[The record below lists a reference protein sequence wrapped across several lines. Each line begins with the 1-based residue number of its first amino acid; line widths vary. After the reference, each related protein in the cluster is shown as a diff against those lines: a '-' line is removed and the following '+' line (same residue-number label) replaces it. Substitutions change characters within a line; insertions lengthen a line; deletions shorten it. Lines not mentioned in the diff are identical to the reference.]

1 MNLPCGEALKQLQRQ
16 IERQIINLTN
26 SSQGGTN
33 YDQPAGDPG
42 LFGPGSVCWK
52 VHGDFP
58 VMICGGIS
66 ALMLQMMHPLAL
78 AGVWDH
84 SNFRADMLGRL
95 RRTSQFVGGTTFG
108 PTAAAKQLINKV
120 QRIHDQVQGIAPDGR
135 PYSAN
140 DPALLRWVHVAE
152 HYGFL
157 SSYLRY
163 GPEELSLAEQDQ
175 YFDEVALIAE
185 ALGATQVPR
194 SRPAVERYLQEMQPE
209 LVYDERTAEVMSLLL
224 AAPTPNWMTKPAG
237 YLVTQAAVDL
247 LPDWARA
254 MAGLKQS
261 WPKQQ
266 AIRLAMQ
273 GLAQVLRSSVRNGA
287 SQRAKRRVGELG

>member
-1 MNLPCGEALKQLQRQ
+1 MDSGEIALKLVQRH
-16 IERQIINLTN
+16 IERQIINLT
-26 SSQGGTN
+26 SSSRGGLD
-33 YDQPAGDPG
+33 YEKPVGDPG
-42 LFGPGSVCWK
+42 LFGPDCVCWK
-52 VHGDFP
+52 VHADFP
-58 VMICGGIS
+58 AMICGGIS

-84 SNFRADMLGRL
+84 SSFREDMLGRL

-108 PTAAAKQLINKV
+108 STADAWRLINKV
-120 QRIHDQVQGIAPDGR
+120 RRIHDQVQGVAPDGR

-140 DPALLRWVHVAE
+140 DPELLRWVHVAE

-157 SSYLRY
+157 NSYLRY
-163 GPEELSLAEQDQ
+163 GSGELSAAEQDR

-194 SRPAVERYLQEMQPE
+194 SRQAVEQYLNEMRPE

-224 AAPTPNWMTKPAG
+224 SAPTPNWMTKPAG
-237 YLVTQAAVDL
+237 YLVTQAAVEL
-247 LPDWARA
+247 LPDWAQA
-254 MAGLKQS
+254 MAGLKLS
-261 WPKQQ
+261 WPRRQ
-266 AIRLAMQ
+266 AVRLAMQ

>member
-120 QRIHDQVQGIAPDGR
+120 RRIHDQVQGIAPDGR

>member
-1 MNLPCGEALKQLQRQ
+1 MELLKRQ

-58 VMICGGIS
+58 AMICGGIN

-84 SNFRADMLGRL
+84 SSFREDMLGRL

-108 PTAAAKQLINKV
+108 PTADAKRLINKV
-120 QRIHDQVQGIAPDGR
+120 RRIHDQVQGIAPDGR

-157 SSYLRY
+157 NSYLRY
-163 GPEELSLAEQDQ
+163 GSGELSAAEQDR

-194 SRPAVERYLQEMQPE
+194 SRQAVEQYLNEMRPE

-224 AAPTPNWMTKPAG
+224 SAPTPNWMTKPAG
-237 YLVTQAAVDL
+237 YLVTQAAVEL
-247 LPDWARA
+247 LPDWAQA
-254 MAGLKQS
+254 MAGLKLS
-261 WPKQQ
+261 WPRRQ
-266 AIRLAMQ
+266 AVRLAMQ

>member
-1 MNLPCGEALKQLQRQ
+1 MDSGGIALKLVQRH
-16 IERQIINLTN
+16 IERQIINLT
-26 SSQGGTN
+26 SSSGGGLD
-33 YDQPAGDPG
+33 YEKPVGDPG
-42 LFGPGSVCWK
+42 LFGPDCVCWK

-58 VMICGGIS
+58 AMICGGIN

-84 SNFRADMLGRL
+84 SSFREDMLGRL

-108 PTAAAKQLINKV
+108 STADAWRLINKV
-120 QRIHDQVQGIAPDGR
+120 RRIHNQVQGIAPDGR

-157 SSYLRY
+157 NSYLRY
-163 GPEELSLAEQDQ
+163 GSGELSAAEQDR

-194 SRPAVERYLQEMQPE
+194 SRQAVEQYLNEMRPE

-224 AAPTPNWMTKPAG
+224 SAPTPNWMTKPAG
-237 YLVTQAAVDL
+237 YLVTQAAVEL
-247 LPDWARA
+247 LPDWAQA
-254 MAGLKQS
+254 IAGLKLS
-261 WPKQQ
+261 WPRRQ
-266 AIRLAMQ
+266 AVRLAMQ

>member
-120 QRIHDQVQGIAPDGR
+120 RRIHDQVQGIAPDGR

-194 SRPAVERYLQEMQPE
+194 SRKAVERYLQEMQPE

>member
-1 MNLPCGEALKQLQRQ
+1 MDSGGIALKLVQRH

-84 SNFRADMLGRL
+84 SSFREDMLGRL

-108 PTAAAKQLINKV
+108 STADAWRLINKV
-120 QRIHDQVQGIAPDGR
+120 RRIHNQVQGIAPDGR

-157 SSYLRY
+157 NSYLRY
-163 GPEELSLAEQDQ
+163 GSGELSAAEQDR

-194 SRPAVERYLQEMQPE
+194 SRQAVEQYLNEMRPE

-224 AAPTPNWMTKPAG
+224 SAPTPNWMTKPAG
-237 YLVTQAAVDL
+237 YLVTQAAVEL
-247 LPDWARA
+247 LPDWAQA
-254 MAGLKQS
+254 MAGLKLS
-261 WPKQQ
+261 WPRRQ
-266 AIRLAMQ
+266 AVRLAMQ

>member
-120 QRIHDQVQGIAPDGR
+120 RRIHDQVQGIAPDGR

-254 MAGLKQS
+254 TAGLKQS